1 MKTVRLDEILLR
13 SELVTEDQI
22 KQALMRQR
30 SRGGKLGSHLLYYR
44 FISEQ
49 QLVDALAEQFSID
62 GVQLGERNIADDVI
76 SKIPVEL
83 VEEYMVFPFKFEP
96 ETNTLSVAIADPDDA
111 IAISAVKRF
120 ARVSKVIAH
129 VAPEIILRNLIV
141 SHYHG
146 RVRELSMDQ
155 IVSLPN
161 LFEEEVSSTETQQK
175 EDSAFDEPGSVPQ
188 QPLRK
193 VLMVTGQVF
202 LRNFLPSIFERDGLE
217 LTVVSGPEQTAAALS
232 ECFYERVIVSEDA
245 EEMFNKVFAGAATT
259 NSPLPEISVFSTI
272 TSALMDS
279 PVPYDKMF
287 SSMLRSVQLLADYR
301 CSALSWQPPYA
312 LISNDIREIG
322 RLLGLRGIAVDGLQ
336 LAAHLLVPSEKSFEK
351 TSEKTSEKILGTE
364 KEASASTGEVIS
376 THSDSGPFQNLNDS
390 IQLAESMNFS
400 WNIPACIESFA
411 GLLDGTGSLVDLDL
425 FDDTG
430 FAAQILAL
438 AWYRHYSFRDVRSSS
453 PEADF
458 DEIKSGL
465 RNQAGRLATSSV
477 IESYIVVLERI
488 FKQHAFGVG
497 KNIFVVGNVRNLLA
511 NFVNELKR
519 HGFRT
524 VEIPDIAEVRHLY
537 ERQHPDAVLVNYDS
551 SPALALELGRLVMQD
566 SMGAGVALFAL
577 TASADP
583 SLIMN
588 LIESGFNDVFAP
600 PFSNDVIV
608 ARISKT
614 LATSLIKNSQK
625 DQSSSAAQRGFS
637 ATFNELS
644 FLDLIQALAGGLK
657 NVCICLERD
666 TGETANIY
674 LREGRMVHAVCGD
687 TTGAEAVY
695 LVIAWRDDGSFVIEP
710 VTDFPPDNISAP
722 NDSILL
728 EGCRILDES
737 EG

>member
-96 ETNTLSVAIADPDDA
+96 ETNTLSVAIADPDDS

-161 LFEEEVSSTETQQK
+161 LFEEEVSSRETKQK
-175 EDSAFDEPGSVPQ
+175 EDSAFSKPGSVPQ

-202 LRNFLPSIFERDGLE
+202 LRNFLPSIFEREGLE
-217 LTVVSGPEQTAAALS
+217 LIVVSGPEQTAAALS
-232 ECFYERVIVSEDA
+232 ECFYERVVVSEDA
-245 EEMFNKVFAGAATT
+245 EEMFNKVFAGVAA
-259 NSPLPEISVFSTI
+259 NSPLPDISVFSTI

-279 PVPYDKMF
+279 PVPYGRMF

-336 LAAHLLVPSEKSFEK
+336 LAAHLLVPFEK
-351 TSEKTSEKILGTE
+351 TSEKMLGTE
-364 KEASASTGEVIS
+364 EETSASTGEVIS
-376 THSDSGPFQNLNDS
+376 THSDSDPFQNLNDS
-390 IQLAESMNFS
+390 IRLAESMNFS

-438 AWYRHYSFRDVRSSS
+438 AWYRHYTFRNVRSSS
-453 PEADF
+453 NSSEADF

-465 RNQAGRLATSSV
+465 RNQAGRLASSSV
-477 IESYIVVLERI
+477 VESYIVVLERI

-524 VEIPDIAEVRHLY
+524 VEIPDIAEVRYLY
-537 ERQHPDAVLVNYDS
+537 DRQHPDAVLVNYDS

-566 SMGAGVALFAL
+566 RMGAGVAMFAL

-600 PFSNDVIV
+600 PFNNDVIV

-614 LATSLIKNSQK
+614 LATSLIKTSQK
-625 DQSSSAAQRGFS
+625 DQSASASRRGFS

-666 TGETANIY
+666 TGETADIY
-674 LREGRMVHAVCGD
+674 LREGRMVHAVCGN

-695 LVIAWRDDGSFVIEP
+695 RVIAWRDDGSFVIEP